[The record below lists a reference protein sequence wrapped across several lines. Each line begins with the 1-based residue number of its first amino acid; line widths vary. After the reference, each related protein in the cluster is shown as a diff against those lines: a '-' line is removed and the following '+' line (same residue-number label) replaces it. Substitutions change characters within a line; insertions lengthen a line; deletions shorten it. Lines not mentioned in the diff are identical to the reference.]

1 MIVFDASV
9 GLKRVLVEADSDKAL
24 AIQVELIAPDIF
36 PIECSHA
43 LVRAERKGVI
53 QVGEAELLLGM
64 VMTDLPRLYPSL
76 PLLPRAVELASKLRK
91 GVYDCLYVAL
101 AEREGCDF
109 VTADERLIKDLQGQ
123 FTFVISLADFSRS

>member
-1 MIVFDASV
+1 
-9 GLKRVLVEADSDKAL
+9 VLVEADSDKAL
-24 AIQVELIAPDIF
+24 AIQTDLIAPDFF

-53 QVGEAELLLGM
+53 QVGEAEVLFGM
-64 VMTDLPRLYPSL
+64 IMAELPHLHPSL

-91 GVYDCLYVAL
+91 GVYDCVYVAL
-101 AEREGCDF
+101 AEREGCNF

-123 FTFVISLADFSRS
+123 FPFVIALADFC